1 MGQQLIVGTSF
12 SSLNVYIINPL
23 LSDFMSGFM
32 DLFLWT
38 FSAFFYMGIFNILD
52 TTQFPLLPMN
62 LRNISPGL
70 DSNYTTLTTSGLY

>member
-12 SSLNVYIINPL
+12 SSSNVYIIPF
-23 LSDFMSGFM
+23 SQVSCWVYG
-32 DLFLWT
+32 LFWT

-70 DSNYTTLTTSGLY
+70 HSNYTTLTTSGLY